1 MAEVISVV
9 ITDAKNSKAQIILSF
24 LANQKLQAFS
34 LLVFLFLNE
43 IVKVSLL
50 ECLRCKIA

>member
-34 LLVFLFLNE
+34 LLIFLFLNA
-43 IVKVSLL
+43 IVKVLLL
-50 ECLRCKIA
+50 ECLSRKIA

>member
-24 LANQKLQAFS
+24 LANQKLQVFS
-34 LLVFLFLNE
+34 LLIFLFLNA
-43 IVKVSLL
+43 IVKVLLL
-50 ECLRCKIA
+50 ECLSRKIA